1 MRALSP
7 RATRRDAA
15 PRPHHDATA
24 PSAPSTSSTRSAARR
39 RTDEGLSLVEMV
51 VAVGIVMVVLTSALS
66 VFVLAKKAQ
75 QTAEGTDQATQL
87 AYEHIERIRQLDWTD
102 IGFRQTAYNAALSG
116 GVAAGSTTT
125 TAADYAAKATIA
137 SGEQARTVLFT
148 SGTMGAGDI
157 KPYQVITANG
167 NKYRVYTAITFGVYD
182 LNGDGT
188 NDLPTN
194 SATTS
199 LGQYSFKRVTVTV
212 HWNAS
217 GNGSAYRVYAE
228 SWFAPEAED
237 AIPPGVPCLVE
248 ETRAAC

>member
-1 MRALSP
+1 MRATSQ
-7 RATRRDAA
+7 RAHRRDAHA
-15 PRPHHDATA
+15 RP
-24 PSAPSTSSTRSAARR
+24 
-39 RTDEGLSLVEMV
+39 RTDDGLSLVEMV

-75 QTAEGTDQATQL
+75 QTAEGTDQASQL

-102 IGFRQTAYNAALSG
+102 IGFRQTVYNAAL
-116 GVAAGSTTT
+116 AGSTPQGATT
-125 TAADYAAKATIA
+125 TTTDYATNATIA
-137 SGEQARTVLFT
+137 SGEQARTVLFS
-148 SGTMGAGDI
+148 SGAIGAADI

-167 NKYRVYTAITFGVYD
+167 NRFRVYTAITFGVYD
-182 LNGDGT
+182 LNGDGS

-194 SATTS
+194 SATTNA
-199 LGQYSFKRVTVTV
+199 GQYSFKRVTVTV

-237 AIPPGVPCLVE
+237 AVPPGVPCLIE
-248 ETRAAC
+248 ETQAAC